1 MNRTHGEMSRKQARE
16 WMMQVYYQMDVLKDF
31 DPDHEDSILTQKKMD
46 EQEEYCRRLY
56 RLLIKHK
63 SQLDHYIDSFSI
75 GWKIE
80 RMAKTD
86 LAILRLATAEILY
99 MKDIPVAV
107 SINEAVDLAK
117 KYGTEESPRFINAI
131 LAKVAD
137 ADIPEEEP
145 EDQKEEGNE

>member
-1 MNRTHGEMSRKQARE
+1 MSRSHNEMSRKQARE

-31 DPDHEDSILTQKKMD
+31 DPDHEDSILTQKNMG
-46 EQEEYCRRLY
+46 EQEDYCRTLY

-63 SQLDHYIDSFSI
+63 DELDHYIDNFSI
-75 GWKIE
+75 GWKID

-86 LAILRLATAEILY
+86 LAILRLAAAEILY
-99 MKDIPVAV
+99 MSDIPVAV

-117 KYGTEESPRFINAI
+117 RYGTDESPRFINAI

-137 ADIPEEEP
+137 LDLP

>member
-1 MNRTHGEMSRKQARE
+1 MSRKQARE

-46 EQEEYCRRLY
+46 EQEDYCRTLY
-56 RLLIKHK
+56 RVLIKHK
-63 SQLDHYIDSFSI
+63 DQLDHYIDSFSI
-75 GWKIE
+75 GWKID

-86 LAILRLATAEILY
+86 LAILRLAAAEILY
-99 MKDIPVAV
+99 MRDIPVAV
-107 SINEAVDLAK
+107 SINEAVGLAK
-117 KYGTEESPRFINAI
+117 RYGTDESPRFINAI

-137 ADIPEEEP
+137 VDLP

>member
-16 WMMQVYYQMDVLKDF
+16 WMMQVYYQMDVLKDY
-31 DPDHEDSILTQKKMD
+31 DPDHENSILTQKKMD
-46 EQEEYCRRLY
+46 EQEDYCRTLY
-56 RLLIKHK
+56 RLLVKHK

-75 GWKIE
+75 GWKID

-86 LAILRLATAEILY
+86 LAILRLASAEILY
-99 MKDIPVAV
+99 MSDIPAAV

-117 KYGTEESPRFINAI
+117 KYGTDESPRFINAI

-137 ADIPEEEP
+137 TDLP

>member
-1 MNRTHGEMSRKQARE
+1 MSRSHTEMSRKQARE

-46 EQEEYCRRLY
+46 EQEDYCRTLY
-56 RLLIKHK
+56 RVLIKHK
-63 SQLDHYIDSFSI
+63 DLLDHYIDSFSI
-75 GWKIE
+75 GWKID

-86 LAILRLATAEILY
+86 LAILRLAAAEILY
-99 MKDIPVAV
+99 MSDIPVAV
-107 SINEAVDLAK
+107 SINEAVGLAK
-117 KYGTEESPRFINAI
+117 RYGTDESPRFINAI

-137 ADIPEEEP
+137 VDLP